1 MNQNM
6 MDKVANVNPLW
17 IVAIILVLTLVRLA
31 LANSKD
37 RRALVIS
44 ETCDTFNYV
53 LALAFLLI
61 RPFVAQAFFIPSESM
76 QSTLEIGDRLIVD
89 KVSYRFNAP
98 QHGDVIVFNAPKEA
112 LIKANKD
119 PNDPQDY
126 IKRLIGLSGDKI
138 RVTRAQLLVDGVP
151 VETSGGPLREY
162 MAMQLGIDHRTTAI
176 KLYDDKVAINGP
188 EIHKTLTK
196 PELARSLGRS
206 PDAKIEIIPGH
217 TYRNGELL
225 NEPYTREDPDY
236 DFPESGK
243 DFAVPAGQLLAF
255 GDNRN
260 MSSDSHVWG
269 TLPRENLVGRALCL
283 FLPVSRV
290 GRIR

>member
-1 MNQNM
+1 
-6 MDKVANVNPLW
+6 MDKVANVSPLW
-17 IVAIILVLTLVRLA
+17 IVGIILVLTLVRLA
-31 LANSKD
+31 LANIKD
-37 RRALVIS
+37 RRALIIS
-44 ETCDTFNYV
+44 ETCDTFNFV

-89 KVSYRFNAP
+89 KVSYRFQSP
-98 QHGDVIVFNAPKEA
+98 QRGDVIVFNAPKAA
-112 LIKANKD
+112 LIAANKD
-119 PNDPQDY
+119 PEDPQDY

-138 RVTRAQLLVDGVP
+138 RVTRAQLMIDGVP

-162 MAMQLGIDHRTTAI
+162 LAMQLGIDHRTTAI
-176 KLYDDKVAINGP
+176 KLRTDGVEIAGP
-188 EIHKTLTK
+188 QMHKSMTK
-196 PELARSLGRS
+196 PELAQALGRS
-206 PDAKIEIIPGH
+206 PDVKIEIIPGH

-225 NEPYTREDPDY
+225 DEPYAREDPDY
-236 DFPESGK
+236 DFPESGG
-243 DFAVPAGQLLAF
+243 DFVIPEGQLLAF

-260 MSSDSHVWG
+260 MSSDSHIWK

-283 FLPVSRV
+283 FLPINRM